1 MCTPFAFSGALERLE
16 NRVQV
21 EPRSTQAPSEIHK
34 PDNFITFVSS
44 LENGSDRC
52 HRLARKSG
60 ENCSSICLLMPTKQH
75 RDAEGAR
82 ACLVSDRDRQA
93 GFSVAKS
100 ISPCW
105 LVNVAFLSLPL
116 WCTPKMR

>member
-1 MCTPFAFSGALERLE
+1 
-16 NRVQV
+16 
-21 EPRSTQAPSEIHK
+21 
-34 PDNFITFVSS
+34 
-44 LENGSDRC
+44 
-52 HRLARKSG
+52 
-60 ENCSSICLLMPTKQH
+60 MPTNQH

-116 WCTPKMR
+116 VHAEDAMITGVIQLDFAVASIDR